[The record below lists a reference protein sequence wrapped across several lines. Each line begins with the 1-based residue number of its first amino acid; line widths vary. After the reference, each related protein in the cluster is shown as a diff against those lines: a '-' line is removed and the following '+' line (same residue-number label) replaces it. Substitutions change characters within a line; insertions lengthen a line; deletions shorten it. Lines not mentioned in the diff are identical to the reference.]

1 MKQGSAREVKSLE
14 PCAAPKIVCASVP
27 PSRVREATFQGCF
40 AFLRVAKKDLGRLV
54 LFSEKSRLGLTSR
67 QNLFLFSRQNLLTQS
82 RPDRRQQRQSLWD
95 DKSRWRELPRC
106 RLRHGVRANGH
117 RVAANAAKNLR
128 YLPLATDM
136 LRMRGR
142 SLDGKRVPLAST
154 GSDLRHSDHPMR
166 GCSPRS
172 HAARR
177 SMRRCTPETRVA
189 SWASRHPLVLRRFGR
204 RVLPSIARTIVGPA
218 LAVLAKLD
226 SGFGTERRIA
236 AFGSAAARL
245 MRAYAPSC
253 RC

>member
-95 DKSRWRELPRC
+95 DLPRRRVKC
-106 RLRHGVRANGH
+106 RYGVRANGH
-117 RVAANAAKNLR
+117 RVTTAAKNLR
-128 YLPLATDM
+128 SLPLATDM

-142 SLDGKRVPLAST
+142 SLDGKRVHLAST
-154 GSDLRHSDHPMR
+154 
-166 GCSPRS
+166 
-172 HAARR
+172 
-177 SMRRCTPETRVA
+177 
-189 SWASRHPLVLRRFGR
+189 
-204 RVLPSIARTIVGPA
+204 
-218 LAVLAKLD
+218 K
-226 SGFGTERRIA
+226 
-236 AFGSAAARL
+236 
-245 MRAYAPSC
+245 
-253 RC
+253 